1 MQRPVPIG
9 TRLARAAS
17 GAALALAG
25 ILVLPGCASSPA
37 GSSAVQGQRTD
48 IVTDSDEPETR
59 KRARIRLELA
69 VNYFEQGQTNIALD
83 EIKQAL
89 ASDPAYAEAFNLRG
103 LVYMRLND
111 MVQAEDSFRR
121 ALAVNP
127 RDPGTLHNYGWLQC
141 QQGRYPQADELF
153 VQVLSNATYGDRAKT
168 LMTQGLCQARAGQRA
183 EAERTLAKAYELDA
197 GNPVTG
203 FNLANLLYQRG
214 DYARAQFYIR
224 RLNNTDLSNAET
236 LWLGIKVERRLN
248 DRVAMLQLV
257 DQLKRRYP
265 QSRELTAYER
275 GGFDE

>member
-9 TRLARAAS
+9 TRLARAAF
-17 GAALALAG
+17 GAAMALAG
-25 ILVLPGCASSPA
+25 ILVLPGCAGGPA

-111 MVQAEDSFRR
+111 MAQAEDSFRR

-141 QQGRYPQADELF
+141 QQGRYPQADEMF

-248 DRVAMLQLV
+248 DRVAMLQLA

>member
-25 ILVLPGCASSPA
+25 ILVLLGCASSPA
-37 GSSAVQGQRTD
+37 GSNAVQGQRTD

>member
-9 TRLARAAS
+9 TRLALAAS
-17 GAALALAG
+17 GAVLALAG
-25 ILVLPGCASSPA
+25 ILVLPGCASSPT

-89 ASDPAYAEAFNLRG
+89 VSDPAYAEAFNLRG